1 MGRGYRF
8 WFRYLWQTVA
18 VGAAA
23 AAVMFLLTGVGI
35 IVAYHRSRKKTG
47 AGPICGAWGALPFQ
61 ILVVAGTLLSTIGA
75 LLPVK

>member
-1 MGRGYRF
+1 MC
-8 WFRYLWQTVA
+8 RYITRLASVVQV
-18 VGAAA
+18 
-23 AAVMFLLTGVGI
+23 LTGVGI

-47 AGPICGAWGALPFQ
+47 TSPICGAWGTLPFQ